1 MAVLGQI
8 SEEAIS
14 NVRTVKAFANE
25 AAEIAKFRK
34 ANQEAYAIGRKSAI
48 VYAFFGG
55 FVQFA
60 MSGCMAGV
68 IYYGAILCKD
78 GKITVGEISAYLLY
92 MIQLVFNFVLVGM
105 VIGQVF
111 KVIGASEKIVKM
123 MQHVPKVNSRG
134 GLFIPDD
141 RCAGE
146 LEFRNVSFE
155 YPTKAGAQVLKR
167 VSFKVEQNKVVALV
181 GHSGCGKSTI
191 ISLIERFYDPIEGE
205 ILFSGVDLRKL
216 DPKWYKR
223 QVAIVAQ
230 EPVLF
235 GGTIRENVCYGLD
248 MSSVSEAEIREAC
261 RKLNALSFIED
272 ER

>member
-1 MAVLGQI
+1 MSAELTLVTLAGIIPVVIFATCFSRWYRRLSRETQDKLAVLGQI

-25 AAEIAKFRK
+25 ANEIEKFRK
-34 ANQEAYAIGRKSAI
+34 ANLEVYAIGMKSA
-48 VYAFFGG
+48 VAYAGFTG
-55 FVQFA
+55 FVQLA
-60 MSGCMAGV
+60 MNSCMAGV
-68 IYYGAILCKD
+68 IYYGAILVKD
-78 GKITVGEISAYLLY
+78 GKITIGEISAYLLY
-92 MIQLVFNFVLVGM
+92 MIQLIFNFVLVGM

-134 GLFIPDD
+134 GQPIDGD

-146 LEFRNVSFE
+146 LEFKNVSFE

-191 ISLIERFYDPIEGE
+191 ISLIERFYDPLEGE

-216 DPKWYKR
+216 DPRWYKR
-223 QVAIVAQ
+223 QVAIV
-230 EPVLF
+230 
-235 GGTIRENVCYGLD
+235 
-248 MSSVSEAEIREAC
+248 
-261 RKLNALSFIED
+261 
-272 ER
+272 